1 MQTKYPLKI
10 QAIRSKNQQARLY
23 VYFPL
28 PLAAAIGLEAGEEVQ
43 WELLDRGEL
52 HLVRNQLPQVQAT
65 QMAAQPLTKS
75 RCRPKNRLLKIDVA
89 AYPTE
94 VTHDRLVSEKLS
106 PLLDRLM
113 KYWG

>member
-1 MQTKYPLKI
+1 MQAKYPLKI

-28 PLAAAIGLEAGEEVQ
+28 PLAAAIGLGAGEEVQ

-65 QMAAQPLTKS
+65 PRAAEPAEIPLPS
-75 RCRPKNRLLKIDVA
+75 PKQTAKGQRRSVPDGS
-89 AYPTE
+89 
-94 VTHDRLVSEKLS
+94 DS
-106 PLLDRLM
+106 
-113 KYWG
+113 